1 MRKKYLSALLFGAL
15 LFASAGTFT
24 SCKDYDDDISNL
36 QEQINTIST
45 TLKDLEAQVGQTGVS
60 SVTFDE
66 ATGVLTVVDA
76 EGTHTYT
83 VKTPAGEVAE
93 VDVVIDDE
101 RNLVVNDKV
110 IGQVGDV
117 VAVDE
122 DGELTVNGEKTG
134 ITVGKYAILE
144 NIADNM
150 YTITLPD
157 ANGELQ
163 TIQLP
168 KASSTITVTL
178 NDATNNFTLR
188 EVDAPAG
195 LTFTKDGINWGEA
208 VADVD
213 DWAGPKGPVKKGQL
227 LVGQINEI
235 GVTVRPVAYDL
246 SAQELAF
253 VDSEGNEAKVNV
265 IAVPAGNTDPINTGS
280 RASDSKGEWY
290 LTVEMTDE
298 VTVDNMGKAFAN
310 ADNDANLK
318 YALSVN
324 GAIVTDYEYV
334 IDTDKNKVSTN
345 PAYTGN
351 WDGIFVVG
359 AQRGTNKNEFTMPL
373 GSSMVTVTDPDAYDI
388 HVSISKQDEND
399 AEAWGVSIDENNVIT
414 ATDAAANHKIHFD
427 ISVMGVDGRIYEY
440 TSSLAVT
447 FGETTVDAEEIAP
460 TTFEVP
466 AGDME
471 DLVINLGTTFTS
483 LTADEAIALKSGKC
497 SWSLNSATTFL
508 VNTLNVKY
516 YSDAECRNEIG
527 FDDSQ
532 DNIRKIQ
539 YAKIDMSSLNA
550 AAKPGDYKLTLTL
563 SASTGEIKKI
573 DAPVI
578 VTLPTFDELFEKS
591 AAWNEAG
598 DVVTLRLTHDGKA
611 QMMTAYKTSLIT
623 ANPSTKADLVV
634 KFDKVKSDAG
644 SDVSAVGG
652 DKATID
658 KNGDQFIITSDVINN
673 SAHTLKTVT
682 AQSTYNVQGIT
693 GFEVKS
699 DKYTINFVTPLDGA
713 ELVYYV
719 DGVVTPLSINGIR
732 GTFDAYNVDTEGL
745 KQGIALNVNTV
756 DYKLSTETIN
766 TLLLSATNW
775 KSSFDASAG
784 NDATATVANGNLTI
798 SDLSALTYETQ
809 MTLTYEGAVTVDT
822 ATANASVEASVSV
835 NN

>member
-1 MRKKYLSALLFGAL
+1 
-15 LFASAGTFT
+15 
-24 SCKDYDDDISNL
+24 
-36 QEQINTIST
+36 
-45 TLKDLEAQVGQTGVS
+45 
-60 SVTFDE
+60 
-66 ATGVLTVVDA
+66 
-76 EGTHTYT
+76 
-83 VKTPAGEVAE
+83 
-93 VDVVIDDE
+93 
-101 RNLVVNDKV
+101 
-110 IGQVGDV
+110 
-117 VAVDE
+117 
-122 DGELTVNGEKTG
+122 
-134 ITVGKYAILE
+134 
-144 NIADNM
+144 
-150 YTITLPD
+150 
-157 ANGELQ
+157 
-163 TIQLP
+163 
-168 KASSTITVTL
+168 
-178 NDATNNFTLR
+178 
-188 EVDAPAG
+188 
-195 LTFTKDGINWGEA
+195 
-208 VADVD
+208 
-213 DWAGPKGPVKKGQL
+213 
-227 LVGQINEI
+227 
-235 GVTVRPVAYDL
+235 
-246 SAQELAF
+246 
-253 VDSEGNEAKVNV
+253 
-265 IAVPAGNTDPINTGS
+265 
-280 RASDSKGEWY
+280 
-290 LTVEMTDE
+290 
-298 VTVDNMGKAFAN
+298 
-310 ADNDANLK
+310 
-318 YALSVN
+318 
-324 GAIVTDYEYV
+324 
-334 IDTDKNKVSTN
+334 
-345 PAYTGN
+345 
-351 WDGIFVVG
+351 
-359 AQRGTNKNEFTMPL
+359 MPL